1 LKKIVKMSKL
11 FLYKKKDWPYTLL
24 QRGEKKMKAIKTW
37 DGWQIGTYKV
47 VFSMK
52 YGFECWNNGKAFY
65 AFQKK
70 AEAFA
75 FCRSMQEA

>member
-1 LKKIVKMSKL
+1 
-11 FLYKKKDWPYTLL
+11 
-24 QRGEKKMKAIKTW
+24 MKAVKVW
-37 DGWQIGTYKV
+37 DGWKIGTYKV

-52 YGFECWNNGKAFY
+52 YGFECWNNGVAYY

-75 FCRSMQEA
+75 FCRSMQTAD